1 MLSKTC
7 TYAIQ
12 GAIYIALQPPDIYT
26 PIGTIAKALNIPF
39 QFLKK
44 ILQTLT
50 QAGILVSYRSPKGGV
65 ALARAANTI
74 TLFEIVEAIDSSD
87 IFTQCILKLPGCG
100 HTKPCPLHDSWSVE
114 RMRLR
119 TVFEQTTLGGVADQI
134 RRNERRFML
143 AYPEIGIEQY

>member
-12 GAIYIALQPPDIYT
+12 SSIYIALQPTGQYT
-26 PIGTIAKALNIPF
+26 SIGTVAEALNIPF

-44 ILQTLT
+44 ILQNLT
-50 QAGILVSYRSPKGGV
+50 QAGILISYRSPKGGV
-65 ALARAANTI
+65 MLARAAETI
-74 TLFEIVEAIDSSD
+74 TLFEIVKAIDGSD
-87 IFTQCILKLPGCG
+87 IFTECILKLPGCG

-119 TVFEQTTLGGVADQI
+119 TVFEQTTLGGVAEQI

-143 AYPEIGIEQY
+143 AFPEIEPAR